1 MYVRRTLILSVYAYV
16 VPWTITDSGHFLY
29 LREVSST
36 HCYELPLR
44 ASLLSY
50 IIALVFRLIFY
61 LGGFY
66 AKIFKVHSCFA
77 VESYGT
83 TWIHFGESHFPRR
96 HTVIALQETESYFD
110 LLLIY
115 TRLS

>member
-1 MYVRRTLILSVYAYV
+1 MHLQFHGLS
-16 VPWTITDSGHFLY
+16 TDPY
-29 LREVSST
+29 LREVSIMNR
-36 HCYELPLR
+36 YQQPLR
-44 ASLLSY
+44 PSLLSY
-50 IIALVFRLIFY
+50 LPALVFSLIFY

-83 TWIHFGESHFPRR
+83 TWIHFGESHFPWR